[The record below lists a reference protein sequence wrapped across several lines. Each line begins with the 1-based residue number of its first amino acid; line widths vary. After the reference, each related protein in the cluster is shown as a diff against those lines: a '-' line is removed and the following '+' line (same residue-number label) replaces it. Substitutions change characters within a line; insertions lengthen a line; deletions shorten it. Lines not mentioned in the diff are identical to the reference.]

1 MSKQREELVKH
12 LVKNYDCDRW
22 EELIGPIHWR
32 KLNSSFKVHSGN
44 QLSETIASN
53 SSCNSE
59 KDDLSNPTAGDVS
72 SSRKR
77 KTAIDKKNRFLP
89 NARAKKR
96 NYQRNL

>member
-1 MSKQREELVKH
+1 M
-12 LVKNYDCDRW
+12 VKNHDSDRW
-22 EELIGPIHWR
+22 EQLIGPTHWR
-32 KLNSSFKVHSGN
+32 KLNSIFEVHSGN

-53 SSCNSE
+53 SSCDSE
-59 KDDLSNPTAGDVS
+59 KDDLSIPTAGDVS

-96 NYQRNL
+96 NHPRNL